1 MSRMHKIP
9 IIQHLKVYRWK
20 SLTEKELYNF
30 GTDSIDKGI
39 HIPQTIYKDHSIEDA
54 VFRIGAYI
62 QKNVDDTFYI
72 WVKNEPLLFSI
83 NGIKWHGYNVNPF
96 KSVDHTSPSLNEPI
110 SYTYKQGLF
119 GNHNNINIVF
129 SKDLPKELRQNKY
142 YFSEVKGNKYDY
154 YKKHDDKLGLLR
166 DLTVTNVSVSSEN
179 FIQIHLYAQLKDIFL
194 PDIFDKVHTSKHI
207 DMVQWIND
215 PSKILYK
222 LYKKH
227 KMRPDLVRQLT
238 NIDRITKINVIN
250 MFSILSKTGYCKISV
265 DHTGEIIFNY
275 IFDSRSPAKLTDISA
290 HKSTLVNLLQNV
302 FKQSIVLKYRSLNAN
317 IKFEVH
323 NSGFKLLTKKVS
335 ENIDIFHIVKPPEM
349 NKSKMLLTTIYKR
362 STNYGQNTNIY
373 DYIRSR
379 INIGITKQ
387 ELINEIL
394 NLGITD
400 NIDDMI
406 NDELNAMSMESE
418 IKEKNKLS
426 LQNNGTIVLFEPIAQ
441 GYNVLIVNCPNYE
454 EIQYLK
460 YWLSRIMSISIDHK
474 AKQVI
479 PVVPVI
485 QPQESPRKESPA
497 SSEESISFDDDSI
510 DFDMDIGGGAAKH
523 NYLISMLQQADK
535 DLFGENYAR
544 DKCQSAFQPVV
555 FSKEYKDKLEKNNQ
569 LHFDNIVE
577 YGSSSDNIN
586 HYACPRLWC
595 PQSKVPL
602 DVNDANAKC
611 PLDNEEPMQMF
622 WNNDKNKKRYVKLI
636 KPNERGICVPCCM
649 KKEPKTDEIRKC
661 KAFLDPIQEAPKDR
675 SSPVPDTRTKQ
686 TLYNDEN
693 YIMHQSAPIPVGRYA
708 SVPEYLHKIFSK
720 EPHTLCTKTLTKT
733 NACLVRRGIRNSKN
747 NSIVYAVSY
756 LLGFKSKKEF
766 IKDIQKRLDIL
777 SFISLDNGYICKQFM
792 SMREIVP
799 QDNAKLLKQYNA
811 FIRKKDITTGNLS
824 RMLNIYYAYTRFID
838 YISSNEYAMDKMP
851 QYLYALVNRLYDV
864 VVIVWEKKDNDIYF
878 QCPLHTNINVEQ
890 NPTVTMLLKDGKY
903 YEPLEFK
910 IRSAPGVK
918 LVQLKEH
925 PQLQD
930 IIVKCPFSDYD
941 ASDMISTY
949 RHLYTL
955 QNWIKSRVLNNH
967 NKFRIKKILINS
979 DLSISNVLT
988 KGNLLLFFPTI
999 SISLLPTMMKEFGV
1013 KNKNVIFYDDIVNNK
1028 FNINVLKND
1037 LDIFAEKCNGLNI
1050 NFLVGEIRTDK
1061 NTEYNTILTIPDN
1074 QQIAPG
1080 NILHTYDGSNEFYQ
1094 HVENSTKKSKEWY
1107 ELKKMVINRIIKK
1120 YRTDDQLAD
1129 LNQKKR
1135 ADRIVQL
1142 LTLFDSK
1149 QPLKKIKIILEEL
1162 SLISTIIGLK
1172 KALAVSYNY
1181 NDSTVQERKNEFLF
1195 SQNALI
1201 NNGAKVI
1208 PDFLLYYHKALPNI
1222 RNQNTNIIDVQLAN
1236 TVSFK
1241 PTNTSS
1247 RPPFFEGKLEKLG
1260 SKWILHKKSKWLNMV
1275 YIKTVYNKNII
1286 QSFVEWLSV
1295 QLGLLVTYDDVL
1307 NSTRQ
1312 KYFTIL
1318 NNKDDM
1324 FEILQDSAYFIR
1336 WQKVAKKTFI
1346 TVQLFWDKFYS
1357 KLTTLERQ
1365 KYATEVL
1372 SDLENMY
1379 STDLNILSISELF
1392 NISILTLHR
1401 GKYGKFDASE
1411 GRGELND
1418 LLLSSTLYSAKQN
1431 MTQRPLV
1438 ILNKINEK
1446 ICSAYYL
1453 VVEAAQ
1459 PDAIYMKYTDVPAN
1473 IKLLVDAHLASS

>member
-1 MSRMHKIP
+1 MHKIP
-9 IIQHLKVYRWK
+9 FIQHLKVYRWK
-20 SLTEKELYNF
+20 SLTEKELYIL
-30 GTDSIDKGI
+30 GTDNTNNGI

-54 VFRIGAYI
+54 VFRIGTYI

-83 NGIKWHGYNVNPF
+83 NDIKWRGYNVNPF
-96 KSVDHTSPSLNEPI
+96 KSVDHTSPSLNEPV
-110 SYTYKQGLF
+110 SYTYRQGLF

-129 SKDLPKELRQNKY
+129 SKDLPKELQQNKY
-142 YFSEVKGNKYDY
+142 YFSEVKGNKYDF
-154 YKKHDDKLGLLR
+154 YKKHDDKLALLR

-194 PDIFDKVHTSKHI
+194 ADIFDKVHSSKHI
-207 DMVQWIND
+207 DMIQWIND
-215 PSKILYK
+215 PSKIMYK

-227 KMRPDLVRQLT
+227 KIRPELVRQLT

-250 MFSILSKTGYCKISV
+250 MFSILSKTGYCKVSV

-275 IFDSRSPAKLTDISA
+275 IFDSRSPAKLSDISA
-290 HKSTLVNLLQNV
+290 HKSTLVKLLQNV

-323 NSGFKLLTKKVS
+323 NSAFKLLTKKIS

-349 NKSKMLLTTIYKR
+349 NKAKMLLTTIYKR

-379 INIGITKQ
+379 INIGVTKQ
-387 ELINEIL
+387 ELVNEIL

-406 NDELNAMSMESE
+406 NDELNAMSMETE
-418 IKEKNKLS
+418 IKEKNKVN
-426 LQNNGTIVLFEPIAQ
+426 LQNNGTIVLFEPISQ
-441 GYNVLIVNCPNYE
+441 GYNVLILNCPNYE

-460 YWLSRIMSISIDHK
+460 YWLSRILSISIDHK

-485 QPQESPRKESPA
+485 PPQISPRPETPLSP
-497 SSEESISFDDDSI
+497 ESISFDDDSI
-510 DFDMDIGGGAAKH
+510 DFDMDIAGGAAKH

-555 FSKEYKDKLEKNNQ
+555 FSKEYKDNLEKNNQ
-569 LHFDNIVE
+569 LHFDNIIE
-577 YGSSSDNIN
+577 YGSSSGNMN

-636 KPNERGICVPCCM
+636 KPNERGVCVPCCM
-649 KKEPKTDEIRKC
+649 KKEPKNDEIRKC
-661 KAFLDPIQEAPKDR
+661 KAFLEPIQEAPNDR
-675 SSPVPDTRTKQ
+675 SSPLPDTKTKQ
-686 TLYNDEN
+686 AVYNDEN
-693 YIMHQSAPIPVGRYA
+693 YIMHQNAPIPVGRYA

-720 EPHTLCTKTLTKT
+720 DSYTVCTKTLTKT
-733 NACLVRRGIRNSKN
+733 NTCLLRRGIRNSKY

-766 IKDIQKRLDIL
+766 TQDIQKRLDIL
-777 SFISLDNGYICKQFM
+777 TFISLDNGYICKQFM
-792 SMREIVP
+792 SMREIIP
-799 QDNAKLLKQYNA
+799 KDNAKLVKQYNSY
-811 FIRKKDITTGNLS
+811 IRNKDITTGNLS

-851 QYLYALVNRLYDV
+851 QYLYALVNRLYDITM
-864 VVIVWEKKDNDIYF
+864 IVWEKKDNVLYF
-878 QCPLHTNINVEQ
+878 QCPLYTNINVDM
-890 NPTVTMLLKDGKY
+890 NPVVTMLLKDGKH

-910 IRSAPGVK
+910 IRSTPGVK
-918 LVQLKEH
+918 LLQLKEY
-925 PQLQD
+925 PKLEE
-930 IIVKCPFSDYD
+930 IMLKCPFSDYV
-941 ASDMISTY
+941 ASDMLTTY
-949 RHLYTL
+949 KHLYSL
-955 QNWIKSRVLNNH
+955 QNWIKSRVLNNS

-988 KGNLLLFFPTI
+988 KGNILLFFPTI
-999 SISLLPTMMKEFGV
+999 SISLLPNMMKEFGV
-1013 KNKNVIFYDDIVNNK
+1013 KNKNVIFYDDITAKK
-1028 FNINVLKND
+1028 FNVNVLKND
-1037 LDIFAEKCNGLNI
+1037 LDMFSQKCNDLSI
-1050 NFLVGEIRTDK
+1050 KFLLGEIRA
-1061 NTEYNTILTIPDN
+1061 NNSTEYNAILTIPDDHP
-1074 QQIAPG
+1074 IASGP
-1080 NILHTYDGSNEFYQ
+1080 ILHTYDTSNAFYQ

-1107 ELKKMVINRIIKK
+1107 ELKKMVINRIINK
-1120 YRTDDQLAD
+1120 YRTDDQLAV

-1135 ADRIVQL
+1135 TDKIVQL

-1149 QPLKKIKIILEEL
+1149 HPLKKIRIILEEL
-1162 SLISTIIGLK
+1162 SLINSINGLK
-1172 KALAVSYNY
+1172 KALVVSYNY
-1181 NDSTVQERKNEFLF
+1181 NDSTVQEKKNEFLF

-1201 NNGAKVI
+1201 NNGSKVI

-1222 RNQNTNIIDVQLAN
+1222 RNQSTNIIDIQLSN
-1236 TVSFK
+1236 TVNIE
-1241 PTNTSS
+1241 PTKSLS
-1247 RPPFFEGKLEKLG
+1247 RPPMFDGKFEKLG

-1275 YIKTVYNKNII
+1275 YIKTVYDKSMI
-1286 QSFVEWLSV
+1286 QSFVEWLSAK
-1295 QLGLLVTYDDVL
+1295 LGLMVTYDDVL
-1307 NSTRQ
+1307 NSTKQ
-1312 KYFTIL
+1312 KYFAIL
-1318 NNKDDM
+1318 NDKDTM
-1324 FEILQDSAYFIR
+1324 FEILQDSAYFNR
-1336 WQKVAKKTFI
+1336 WQQVCKKSYI
-1346 TVQLFWDKFYS
+1346 TVQLFWDKFYN
-1357 KLTTLERQ
+1357 KLTPLERQ
-1365 KYATEVL
+1365 KYAAEVL
-1372 SDLENMY
+1372 SDLANMY
-1379 STDLNILSISELF
+1379 STDLTILSVSELF

-1401 GKYGKFDASE
+1401 GKYGKFDANE

-1418 LLLSSTLYSAKQN
+1418 LLLSSTLYSAKEN
-1431 MTQRPLV
+1431 MAQRPLI

-1446 ICSAYYL
+1446 VCSAYYL
-1453 VVEAAQ
+1453 VVETAQ
-1459 PDAIYMKYTDVPAN
+1459 PDTIYVKYADAPAN
-1473 IKLLVDAHLASS
+1473 IKMLVDAHLAQ

>member
-1 MSRMHKIP
+1 MHKIP
-9 IIQHLKVYRWK
+9 FIQHLKVYRWK
-20 SLTEKELYNF
+20 SLTEKELYIF
-30 GTDSIDKGI
+30 GTDNINNGI

-54 VFRIGAYI
+54 VFRIGTYI
-62 QKNVDDTFYI
+62 QKTVDDTFYI

-83 NGIKWHGYNVNPF
+83 NDVKWHGYNVNPF

-142 YFSEVKGNKYDY
+142 YFSEIKGNKYDY
-154 YKKHDDKLGLLR
+154 YRKHDDKLRSLQ

-179 FIQIHLYAQLKDIFL
+179 FIQIHLYAHLKDIFL
-194 PDIFDKVHTSKHI
+194 PDIFDKVHSSKHI
-207 DMVQWIND
+207 DMIQWIND
-215 PSKILYK
+215 PSKIMYK

-227 KMRPDLVRQLT
+227 KIRPDLLKQLT

-250 MFSILSKTGYCKISV
+250 MFCIISKTGYCKISV

-275 IFDSRSPAKLTDISA
+275 IFDSRSPAKLNDISA
-290 HKSTLVNLLQNV
+290 HKSTLVKLLQNV
-302 FKQSIVLKYRSLNAN
+302 FKQSIALKYRSLNAN

-323 NSGFKLLTKKVS
+323 NSGFKLLTKKIS

-349 NKSKMLLTTIYKR
+349 NKTKMLLTTIYKR

-373 DYIRSR
+373 DYIRAR
-379 INIGITKQ
+379 INIGVTKQ
-387 ELINEIL
+387 ELVNEIL

-406 NDELNAMSMESE
+406 NDELNAMSMETE
-418 IKEKNKLS
+418 IKEKNKVN

-441 GYNVLIVNCPNYE
+441 GYNVLILNCPNYE

-460 YWLSRIMSISIDHK
+460 YWLSRILSISIDHK

-479 PVVPVI
+479 PVAPIIPNQV
-485 QPQESPRKESPA
+485 SPRQETPLSP
-497 SSEESISFDDDSI
+497 ESISFDDDSI
-510 DFDMDIGGGAAKH
+510 DFDMDIAGGAAKH

-569 LHFDNIVE
+569 LHFDNIIE
-577 YGSSSDNIN
+577 YGSSSGNIN

-636 KPNERGICVPCCM
+636 KQNDKGVCVPCCM
-649 KKEPKTDEIRKC
+649 KKEPKNDEIRKC
-661 KAFLDPIQEAPKDR
+661 KAFLEPIQDAPKDK
-675 SSPVPDTRTKQ
+675 SSPLPDTKTKQ
-686 TLYNDEN
+686 AVYNDEN
-693 YIMHQSAPIPVGRYA
+693 YIMHQNAPIPVGRYA

-720 EPHTLCTKTLTKT
+720 DLYTVCTKALTKT
-733 NACLVRRGIRNSKN
+733 NTCLLRRGIRNSKY

-766 IKDIQKRLDIL
+766 IQDIEKRLDIL
-777 SFISLDNGYICKQFM
+777 AFISLDNGYICKQFM
-792 SMREIVP
+792 SMREIIP
-799 QDNAKLLKQYNA
+799 KDNAKLMKQYNS
-811 FIRKKDITTGNLS
+811 FIRNKGMTTGNIS

-851 QYLYALVNRLYDV
+851 QYLYALVNRLYDITI
-864 VVIVWEKKDNDIYF
+864 IVWEKKDNVLYF
-878 QCPLHTNINVEQ
+878 QCPLHTNINVDP
-890 NPTVTMLLKDGKY
+890 NPAVTMLLKDGKH

-910 IRSAPGVK
+910 IRSTPGVK
-918 LVQLKEH
+918 LLQLKEY
-925 PQLQD
+925 PELEE
-930 IIVKCPFSDYD
+930 IITKCPFSDYV
-941 ASDMISTY
+941 ASDMLTIY
-949 RHLYTL
+949 KHLYSL

-988 KGNLLLFFPTI
+988 KGNVLLYFPTI
-999 SISLLPTMMKEFGV
+999 SISLLPNMIKEFGV
-1013 KNKNVIFYDDIVNNK
+1013 KNKNVIFYDDILDK
-1028 FNINVLKND
+1028 RFNVNVLKSDLDMFAQKCND
-1037 LDIFAEKCNGLNI
+1037 LSIK
-1050 NFLVGEIRTDK
+1050 FLVGEIRSSK
-1061 NTEYNTILTIPDN
+1061 STEYNTVLTIPDN
-1074 QQIAPG
+1074 QPIASGP
-1080 NILHTYDGSNEFYQ
+1080 ILHTYDTANAFYQ

-1107 ELKKMVINRIIKK
+1107 ELKKMVISRIIKK
-1120 YRTDDQLAD
+1120 YRTDDQLAV

-1135 ADRIVQL
+1135 ADKVVQL

-1149 QPLKKIKIILEEL
+1149 HPLKKIKIILEEL
-1162 SLISTIIGLK
+1162 SLISTITGLK
-1172 KALAVSYNY
+1172 KALVVSYNY
-1181 NDSTVQERKNEFLF
+1181 NDSTVQEKKNEFLF

-1201 NNGAKVI
+1201 NNGSKVI

-1222 RNQNTNIIDVQLAN
+1222 RNQNTNIIDVQLSN
-1236 TVSFK
+1236 TVNIE
-1241 PTNTSS
+1241 PTKSLS
-1247 RPPFFEGKLEKLG
+1247 RPLMFEGKLEKLG

-1275 YIKTVYNKNII
+1275 YIKTVYNKSMM
-1286 QSFVEWLSV
+1286 QSFVEWLPAK
-1295 QLGLLVTYDDVL
+1295 LGLMITYDDVL

-1312 KYFTIL
+1312 KYFAIL
-1318 NNKDDM
+1318 NNKDAM
-1324 FEILQDSAYFIR
+1324 FEILQDSAYFNR
-1336 WQKVAKKTFI
+1336 WQQVCKKSYI

-1357 KLTTLERQ
+1357 KLTPLERQ
-1365 KYATEVL
+1365 KYAVEVL
-1372 SDLENMY
+1372 SDLPNMY
-1379 STDLNILSISELF
+1379 STDLTILSISELF

-1401 GKYGKFDASE
+1401 GKYGKFDANE

-1418 LLLSSTLYSAKQN
+1418 LLLSSTLYSAKEN
-1431 MTQRPLV
+1431 MAQRPLV

-1453 VVEAAQ
+1453 VVETAQ
-1459 PDAIYMKYTDVPAN
+1459 PDTIYVKYTDAPAN
-1473 IKLLVDAHLASS
+1473 IKLLVDAHLTQ